1 MREPVV
7 FQSIHRGARACATLA
22 TLATLALLATSAAR
36 AGVVER
42 PAPRA
47 SVAVRLF
54 AFQPDTLR
62 VAAGTRV
69 VWANGDE
76 IEHTVTSGAPGHADG
91 RFALRLASAG
101 DSAAVT
107 LDRPGTYAYFCERH
121 PSMRGA
127 LVVTRTGA
135 STP

>member
-1 MREPVV
+1 MRDRSRVTV
-7 FQSIHRGARACATLA
+7 MRAAA
-22 TLATLALLATSAAR
+22 VLALLATLGAKPYA
-36 AGVVER
+36 
-42 PAPRA
+42 APRA
-47 SVAVRLF
+47 AVAVRLF

-76 IEHTVTSGAPGHADG
+76 IEHTVTSGAPGSADG
-91 RFALRLASAG
+91 RFALRLGTAG
-101 DSAAVT
+101 DSAAVV

-121 PSMRGA
+121 TAMRGA

-135 STP
+135 TP